1 MVTIPMA
8 DDRGG
13 EELVAV
19 PEPVLQELATLCLT
33 GRAFRDL
40 MQTGTLRDL
49 DMMRYKWKRWLT
61 AMREAQRGAEA
72 SGAAPDTAWVD
83 RARARKDAG
92 ASWRELSREFGKPV
106 STLRRKLAA

>member
-13 EELVAV
+13 EERVAV
-19 PEPVLQELATLCLT
+19 PEAVLQELATLCLT

-61 AMREAQRGAEA
+61 AMREAQRSPEER
-72 SGAAPDTAWVD
+72 PTADWLEL
-83 RARARKDAG
+83 ARQRKAAG
-92 ASWRELSREFGKPV
+92 ASWRELSKEFNRPV
-106 STLRRKLAA
+106 TTLRRALAA